1 MELRYYQQLKMNKN
15 VNIIVYTIISA
26 INLSISKVI
35 KCYNSNCIKKKTLNK
50 PQQDKNKYLLRKY
63 QYWMMI

>member
-1 MELRYYQQLKMNKN
+1 MELLYHQQLKMNKN

-35 KCYNSNCIKKKTLNK
+35 KCYNSNCIKKKTLNN
-50 PQQDKNKYLLRKY
+50 QILF
-63 QYWMMI
+63 